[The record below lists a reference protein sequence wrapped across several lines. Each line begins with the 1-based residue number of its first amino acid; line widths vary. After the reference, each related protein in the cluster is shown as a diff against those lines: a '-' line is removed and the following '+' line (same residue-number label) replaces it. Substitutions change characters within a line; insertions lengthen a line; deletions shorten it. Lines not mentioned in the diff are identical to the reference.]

1 MFSLSLLGKRKR
13 RCFDG
18 FLLTD
23 QRVLFEG
30 RRDLE
35 KDLTLKRVETKM
47 RKRERERERERE
59 TVKRNGIEVEREM
72 RNEPLD

>member
-47 RKRERERERERE
+47 RKRERERERERDGE
-59 TVKRNGIEVEREM
+59 KKWN
-72 RNEPLD
+72 